1 VDIERFATQMALD
14 AETIRSLAQDVPAE
28 LARWKPGPEQWS
40 MLEVINHLHDE
51 ELEDFRAHLDL
62 VLHRPGQPW
71 PSIHPAA
78 WITQRRYNERDM
90 GPSLDDFLAVRQ
102 ASLRWLRGLA
112 TPDWDARHDAPFG
125 PITAGDLLASW
136 AAHDLLHLR
145 QLVELHFAQ
154 VTAAAAPYRVAYAG
168 PW

>member
-1 VDIERFATQMALD
+1 MDLERFATQMTLS
-14 AETIRSLAQDVPAE
+14 AETIRSLVQGVPADR
-28 LARWKPGPEQWS
+28 ARWKPGPEHWS

-71 PSIHPAA
+71 PGIDPPA
-78 WITQRRYNERDM
+78 WVTQRRYNERDL
-90 GPSLDDFLAVRQ
+90 GQSLDNLLAARL

-112 TPDWDARHDAPFG
+112 DPDWDARCNAPFG

-145 QLVELHFAQ
+145 QLVELHFEQ
-154 VTAAAAPYRVAYAG
+154 VAAAAAPYRVAYAG